1 MLQKTL
7 VGVQAALDAVP
18 ATLEQTY
25 CNILLRT
32 PSEDRD
38 MAKQAC
44 LWLAFSK
51 RALGFEELCEA
62 VLVDEETKG
71 VDEDA

>member
-1 MLQKTL
+1 VLPKTL

-25 CNILLRT
+25 CDILLRI

-38 MAKQAC
+38 MAKQAF
-44 LWLAFSK
+44 LWLACDT
-51 RALGFEELCEA
+51 RALWFEGLCET